1 MTITDGRLGEDDSLR
16 GGEFNP
22 RLAVGAPGVLGA
34 FNRAGVLAA
43 SDVHVAMRLARIG
56 GDADEQV
63 SLAAA
68 LAVRGPRQGHVRVDL
83 LEAPGMAAIDLEGS
97 ETPESLTWPEP
108 GKWIARLEVSPLV
121 AVGPDGPPD
130 RPLRLI
136 GSALYLDRYWRDEG
150 AVASELSQ
158 RSDAGESPIDE
169 TVLQEGLARLF
180 HAPSDTND
188 PPDDQRRAAEA
199 SVRRVLSVVVG
210 GPGTGKTTT
219 VAKVIALL
227 LEQAEAAGRR
237 RPLVALAAPTGKA
250 AARMQEA
257 VRAASAELPLS
268 EQARAYLSNVE
279 ATTIHRLL
287 RRRPGNSSRF
297 LHDRYNRLP
306 HDMVIVDE
314 TSMVSLPLMARLLE
328 AVRGDA
334 RLMLVGDPDQ
344 LASVEAGAVMA
355 DVVSGLGDR
364 ISVLCSNYRFSG
376 SLAALANAV
385 GAGDPDRVIE
395 LLRARGDG
403 RVAWLDTPGDAP
415 NETFG
420 SATPRALREA
430 ALEFGQDLYRAA
442 RAGDT
447 AAALTALPTF
457 RLLCAHRRGPAGV
470 RAWND
475 QIQAWLTDGIEG
487 FSPEPGWYTGRPVMV
502 TANDYTLRL
511 FNGDTGV
518 VVARPDSHA
527 VAVFDQ
533 GGRVASVSPSRLS
546 HVETVFA
553 MTVHKAQGS
562 EFGRVALVLPPADSP
577 LLTRELLYT
586 AITRARDSLLIVGT
600 EESLRVAVGRRVARA
615 SGLAER
621 LGG

>member
-1 MTITDGRLGEDDSLR
+1 MTVTDGGLAEEDSLQS
-16 GGEFNP
+16 GAFSA
-22 RLAVGAPGVLGA
+22 RLVVGAPGVLGA
-34 FNRAGVLAA
+34 FNRAGVIAA
-43 SDVHVAMRLARIG
+43 PDVHVAMRLARIG
-56 GDADEQV
+56 GDQDEQV

-83 LEAPGMAAIDLEGS
+83 LEAPEMAAIDLEGS
-97 ETPESLTWPEP
+97 ETAESLPWPESGEWL
-108 GKWIARLEVSPLV
+108 ARLEASPLV
-121 AVGPDGPPD
+121 SVGSDGPPD

-136 GSALYLDRYWRDEG
+136 GSVLYLDRYWRDEG
-150 AVASELSQ
+150 AVASELSE
-158 RSDAGESPIDE
+158 RSDAGGSSIDE
-169 TVLQEGLARLF
+169 AVLDEGLARLF
-180 HAPSDTND
+180 PGPSGASDR
-188 PPDDQRRAAEA
+188 PDDQRGAAEA
-199 SVRRVLSVVVG
+199 SVRRALSVVAG

-219 VAKVIALL
+219 VAKVLALL
-227 LEQAEAAGRR
+227 VDQAEAAGRR

-257 VRAASAELPLS
+257 VRAASAELPLP
-268 EQARAYLSNVE
+268 ERVREYLSSVE

-287 RRRPGNSSRF
+287 RLRPGNSSRF
-297 LHDRYNRLP
+297 FHDRYNRLP

-314 TSMVSLPLMARLLE
+314 MSMVSLPLMARLLE
-328 AVRGDA
+328 AVRRDA

-355 DVVSGLGDR
+355 DIVTGLGAR
-364 ISVLCSNYRFSG
+364 ISTLRSNFRFSG
-376 SLAALANAV
+376 GLAALAGAV
-385 GAGDPDRVIE
+385 GTGDPDRVIE
-395 LLRARGDG
+395 VLRSPGDG

-415 NETFG
+415 NESFG
-420 SATPRALREA
+420 TATPAALRDAALGFGRDLYEA
-430 ALEFGQDLYRAA
+430 AC
-442 RAGDT
+442 AGDVYT
-447 AAALTALPTF
+447 AITTLPTF

-487 FSPEPGWYTGRPVMV
+487 FSPEPGWYPGRPVMV

-518 VVARPDSHA
+518 VVAHPGSHD

-546 HVETVFA
+546 HLETVFA

-562 EFGRVALVLPPADSP
+562 EFGRVALVLPPAESP

-586 AITRARDSLLIVGT
+586 AITRARHSLLIVGS
-600 EESLRVAVGRRVARA
+600 EESLRAAVGRRVARA